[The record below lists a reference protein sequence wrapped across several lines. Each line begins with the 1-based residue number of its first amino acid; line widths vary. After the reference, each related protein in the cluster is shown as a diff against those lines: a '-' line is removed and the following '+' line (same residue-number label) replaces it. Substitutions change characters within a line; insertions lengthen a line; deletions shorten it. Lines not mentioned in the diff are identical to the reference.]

1 MDQKPD
7 PEILRHQSRF
17 CLNEAQRL
25 IGEGK
30 LVLAAI
36 ALHDHCEYL
45 LKYRIC
51 SMTGKL
57 PETRSIRA
65 LLQFL
70 KGNSPIM
77 ERLVIDRKN
86 FFNLVKIEKA
96 YIYPKFFATSYS
108 PEQIIPLLEFTRE
121 VFDKALGEYPVR

>member
-1 MDQKPD
+1 MID
-7 PEILRHQSRF
+7 
-17 CLNEAQRL
+17 
-25 IGEGK
+25 EGK

-51 SMTGKL
+51 LMTGKL

-65 LLQFL
+65 LLHLL

-77 ERLVIDRKN
+77 ERLVADRKN
-86 FFNLVKIEKA
+86 FFNLVMIEKA
-96 YIYPKFFATSYS
+96 YIYPKLFASNYS
-108 PEQIIPLLEFTRE
+108 PEQIIPLLQFTMDI
-121 VFDKALGEYPVR
+121 FDKALGEFSLR